1 MRKGHLSEYFVDVA
15 YKRLSAVEALRHRSN
30 QHEFDGVG
38 GLKKM
43 LGPER
48 GTYSAS
54 FLYLCDELSE
64 PIKDAGFLTWYD
76 AREAHPTR
84 SEYRLYFPDT
94 RVSENANEGDLLVIG
109 RRPDNT
115 LVVIVAEAGTTIENQ
130 ILWLFG
136 ISDLEQP
143 GFALKS
149 EIESDHVK
157 LEFASRYILEQL
169 GVEIEETD
177 ENYLEQM
184 LSDFKGGFPTTRIFS
199 EFARASLSAINAFDN
214 PDEVVIAWMERE
226 EILFRTLERHLI
238 GDRLRE
244 GFGDDVDAFI
254 SFSLS
259 VQNRRKSRAGSAFEN
274 HLEFMF
280 VQRGIHYSRTPVTEG
295 RSKPDFLFP
304 GKAQYQDQSFPSALL
319 TMLGVK
325 SSCKDRWRQI
335 LSEADRVNFKHLLT
349 LEPGISENQTAE
361 MQAKNVQLVLPQRIH
376 DSYTAKQRAW
386 VMTVAGFVNLV
397 EERQTAVS
405 SSSNNG
411 RQEG

>member
-1 MRKGHLSEYFVDVA
+1 MKKGHLSEYFVDVA

-43 LGPER
+43 LGAAR
-48 GTYSAS
+48 GTYTAN
-54 FLYLCDELSE
+54 FLYLCDDGAE
-64 PIKDAGFLTWYD
+64 PIKDTGFLTWYD

-109 RRPDNT
+109 RRPDNS

-143 GFALKS
+143 GFVLKS
-149 EIESDHVK
+149 EVESDHIK
-157 LEFASRYILEQL
+157 LEFASRYILDQI

-177 ENYLEQM
+177 ENYLERM
-184 LSDFKGGFPTTRIFS
+184 LSSFKGTFPTTRIFS
-199 EFARASLSAINAFDN
+199 EFARASCSEISAFDN
-214 PDEVVIAWMERE
+214 PDDVVIAWMERE
-226 EILFRTLERHLI
+226 EVLFRTLERHLI

-244 GFGDDVDAFI
+244 GFSDDVDAFI

-274 HLEFMF
+274 HLEYMF
-280 VQRGIHYSRTPVTEG
+280 AQRGIRYSRTPVTEG

-304 GKAQYQDQSFPSALL
+304 GKGEYQDQSFPSVLL

-335 LSEADRVNFKHLLT
+335 LSEADRIDFKHLLT

-376 DSYTAKQRAW
+376 ESYSAKQRAW
-386 VMTVAGFVNLV
+386 VMNVAGFVSLV
-397 EERQTAVS
+397 GERQAAAS
-405 SSSNNG
+405 SS